1 MNKKL
6 TIGIYGII
14 SILVAASCSGP
25 AQNGMLPTPSVKI
38 DTVEMT
44 DPVYF
49 DMYPG
54 NIIALNQVDLNSEV
68 SGFITDIDFQEGQ
81 QVKQGQKLYEIEK
94 SKYYAAFVSAE
105 ASVKIAKANLDK
117 VKKDSERYQQLNQKG
132 MTTQQR
138 LDYSETDVETA
149 QSQLSSA
156 EANLLR
162 ARTDLTH
169 ATITAPF
176 DGTIGISMVK
186 KGTFVVGGQTK
197 LNTVSS
203 NNPIA
208 VDFVISE
215 KEINRFLKLEQKKLS
230 KYDSLFTIVLP
241 DKSIYPYPGKI
252 LFLDRAVDR
261 QTGTLKV
268 RLQFPNSN
276 KALRDGMSCKIK
288 VENKNADK
296 VIVIP
301 NKSVVE
307 QMGEYFV
314 YVVNQD
320 TAKQHKVQIGPVVGK
335 NIIIYDGLHEGETFV
350 VEGIQKLR
358 DGVAVETGT
367 PQPQDA
373 KK

>member
-81 QVKQGQKLYEIEK
+81 QVRQGQKLYEIEK
-94 SKYYAAFVSAE
+94 SKYYAAFISAE